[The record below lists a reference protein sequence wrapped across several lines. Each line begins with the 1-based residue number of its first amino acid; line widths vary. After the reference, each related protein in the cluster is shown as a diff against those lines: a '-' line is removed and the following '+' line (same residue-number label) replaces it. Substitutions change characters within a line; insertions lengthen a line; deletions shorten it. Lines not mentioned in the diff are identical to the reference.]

1 MRTYLLY
8 AACILVG
15 LTTLTHNEVFA
26 TAAKGFGDD
35 AELTDQNNTI
45 KIAGTK
51 DGLQDDK
58 FLKVVKGAVNW
69 VLGILG
75 LIALL
80 FLLYGGFEMVTAA
93 GDDKKYASGQ
103 KILKAAAI
111 GLALIGFSWMLI
123 SGIFWLSNILG
134 TAADGQS
141 AGTEK

>member
-1 MRTYLLY
+1 MFGSFCFVSLLHSSAL
-8 AACILVG
+8 AAPA
-15 LTTLTHNEVFA
+15 NW
-26 TAAKGFGDD
+26 FGDD

-58 FLKVVKGAVNW
+58 FLKVVKWAVNW

-93 GDDKKYASGQ
+93 GDDKKYSAGA

-111 GLALIGFSWMLI
+111 GLVMIGMARFI
-123 SGIFWLSNILG
+123 ASGLFWLSNILA
-134 TAADGQS
+134 TWADGTN

>member
-1 MRTYLLY
+1 MRYFLLSLFGSFCFASLLASSAL
-8 AACILVG
+8 AAPA
-15 LTTLTHNEVFA
+15 NW
-26 TAAKGFGDD
+26 FGDD

-58 FLKVVKGAVNW
+58 FLKVVKGAVNR

-93 GDDKKYASGQ
+93 GDDKKYSAGA
-103 KILKAAAI
+103 KVLKAAAI
-111 GLALIGFSWMLI
+111 GIVMIGMARFI
-123 SGIFWLSNILG
+123 ASGLFWLSNILT
-134 TAADGQS
+134 TAADGTN